1 MARFRLRYQ
10 STDLEMPIGEFV
22 VGRSSSCSLAVD
34 DALVSRRHAVFHV
47 TAEGVE
53 VEDPGSRNGVIVNG
67 AQIEGRRPLKHLDR
81 VEIGAQELLLV
92 RVQEEETRAERGAR
106 PTLAGMTLDLPVLRA
121 EEPDEPTI
129 HRSESVLDRI
139 ADKALALGR
148 YDEAERMLGRKLKDL
163 LLEAQEGRSS
173 PRRSSSRPRAT
184 RCASP
189 RARARG
195 VARLDLR
202 DPRRDRAPARRGR
215 HRAPARAGAAHPLS
229 GRQGAQELHRAH
241 AAPRRHV
248 HAQPALLAA
257 APRGHRARRR
267 RLTDHCAGALAST
280 GAPGVSSGG

>member
-53 VEDPGSRNGVIVNG
+53 VEDLGSRNGVIVNG

-81 VEIGAQELLLV
+81 VVIGAQELLLV

-163 LLEAQEGRSS
+163 LLEAQEGKKLSEEKLFA
-173 PRRSSSRPRAT
+173 AT
-184 RCASP
+184 SYALRLAEGT
-189 RARARG
+189 RKGAWLDWIFEIHDAT
-195 VARLDLR
+195 ARLLDADAIGRLHELV
-202 DPRRDRAPARRGR
+202 RRIRYPG
-215 HRAPARAGAAHPLS
+215 GK
-229 GRQGAQELHRAH
+229 
-241 AAPRRHV
+241 
-248 HAQPALLAA
+248 ALKSYIE
-257 APRGHRARRR
+257 HMRRR
-267 RLTDHCAGALAST
+267 ADTFTPSQRFLLQRLEGIERVVGA
-280 GAPGVSSGG
+280 